1 MSSNIS
7 PPRDTLVSVSSY
19 QSNSLSIDQIKLEDK
34 SFGSTDSGIA
44 PENHID
50 KSSDLDVDR
59 PLTPPPPP
67 IFEDENKLSE
77 HILPPPIITETVKGK
92 IEENKNNA
100 PKSQTVPKKDPGIAP
115 VSIKQ
120 PINEP
125 QKNSS
130 NKSLNQPIK
139 ESEQLKAPVA
149 GANSKTD
156 PEISEID
163 WQYQLP
169 SPPKAFRDSSPAQFN
184 EDENF
189 ASQSVT
195 DFKDSVVTSPE
206 LFEKLK
212 VVEDNQSEKGTV
224 TSDLTS
230 VVSEEEKPLLNT
242 LSLENLEKRKSL
254 VYNRELATSLKM
266 TDIIESKNVKT
277 ETFSS
282 SLTQFESTYNEL
294 SKSSL
299 PRETGELTYRKIN
312 TSTHTLPNFKIST
325 YDQPKQKFKV
335 FEDDTIRSNTDSYI
349 KTSTV
354 ETTAS
359 YASTHRKSDVGH
371 SKEVISTRNGSLGNE
386 SNYTNEEKD
395 YKLYKPHVTAVQ
407 RSFGPMSSIFRSES
421 FSIENSWVPAKPVS
435 RSKSQLTL
443 NSNKYKEEKID
454 QSIEDL
460 SRSNSLYDVSGLQSL
475 EVSLVAMHLTQH
487 INFNTTFILCLL
499 GYIRFLKY
507 LC

>member
-1 MSSNIS
+1 M
-7 PPRDTLVSVSSY
+7 SSY
-19 QSNSLSIDQIKLEDK
+19 QSNSLSVDHIKLEDK

-44 PENHID
+44 PENHVD

-67 IFEDENKLSE
+67 VFEEENKSE
-77 HILPPPIITETVKGK
+77 HILPPPVITEAENGK
-92 IEENKNNA
+92 IEEKISNQLIFPAA
-100 PKSQTVPKKDPGIAP
+100 PKEKPERIIKE
-115 VSIKQ
+115 SIKQ
-120 PINEP
+120 PVNEPRKKLADKLINEP
-125 QKNSS
+125 LKV
-130 NKSLNQPIK
+130 
-139 ESEQLKAPVA
+139 SEQLNGPIAGGDLKA
-149 GANSKTD
+149 D

-212 VVEDNQSEKGTV
+212 AVEDNQSEKGTV

-230 VVSEEEKPLLNT
+230 IVSEEEKPLLNT
-242 LSLENLEKRKSL
+242 LSLEKLEKRKSL

-266 TDIIESKNVKT
+266 TDIIESKSVKT

-282 SLTQFESTYNEL
+282 SLTQFESTYNEI

-299 PRETGELTYRKIN
+299 PRETGELTYRKTN

-325 YDQPKQKFKV
+325 YDQPKQKIKV
-335 FEDDTIRSNTDSYI
+335 FEDDTIRSNTDSYF
-349 KTSTV
+349 KTNTV
-354 ETTAS
+354 EATAS
-359 YASTHRKSDVGH
+359 YSSAHRKSDVGH
-371 SKEVISTRNGSLGNE
+371 LGDVISSRKGSLGNE
-386 SNYTNEEKD
+386 LNYMNEEKE
-395 YKLYKPHVTAVQ
+395 YKIYKPQVTAVP
-407 RSFGPMSSIFRSES
+407 RSFGPVSSIFRSES
-421 FSIENSWVPAKPVS
+421 FSNENAWVPAKPVS

-443 NSNKYKEEKID
+443 NTNKYKEEKID
-454 QSIEDL
+454 HSIEDL

-475 EVSLVAMHLTQH
+475 EVSLVSVHLTQH
-487 INFNTTFILCLL
+487 TTLSFHTINFLSIFYVKFRLCCT
-499 GYIRFLKY
+499 IIKNVI
-507 LC
+507 